1 MAAAN
6 NSIHTFAAR
15 AHEEIMKTIHLRA
28 QVQQVQQQ
36 KMAPINKLMMALLA
50 TSSRALRPTGTRMLK
65 VTKGRRMLQREGTWT
80 PRSALDSKCSLDC
93 PACGGDGCGVCGGG
107 LLGARKQQVSL
118 EVPIHASS
126 SAYCGCGG
134 LGCEMC
140 GGGLLLAAAPKTR
153 VAVHA

>member
-1 MAAAN
+1 MA
-6 NSIHTFAAR
+6 
-15 AHEEIMKTIHLRA
+15 L
-28 QVQQVQQQ
+28 
-36 KMAPINKLMMALLA
+36 KMKLMMALLA

-65 VTKGRRMLQREGTWT
+65 VTKGRRMLQREGKWT
-80 PRSALDSKCSLDC
+80 PKSALQSACSLDC

-107 LLGARKQQVSL
+107 LLQQAKKPVSL

-140 GGGLLLAAAPKTR
+140 GGGMLLAAAPKTR

>member
-1 MAAAN
+1 MA
-6 NSIHTFAAR
+6 R
-15 AHEEIMKTIHLRA
+15 
-28 QVQQVQQQ
+28 
-36 KMAPINKLMMALLA
+36 INKLMMALLA
-50 TSSRALRPTGTRMLK
+50 TSSTALRPTGTRMLK
-65 VTKGRRMLQREGTWT
+65 VTKGRRMLQREGKFWT
-80 PRSALDSKCSLDC
+80 PSALAEACAANNFGC

-140 GGGLLLAAAPKTR
+140 GGGLLLAAVAPPR
-153 VAVHA
+153 AAVHA

>member
-6 NSIHTFAAR
+6 NMHVRAERAR
-15 AHEEIMKTIHLRA
+15 TNRSSKTIHLRA

-36 KMAPINKLMMALLA
+36 KMARINRLMMALLA
-50 TSSRALRPTGTRMLK
+50 TSSTALRPTGTRMLK
-65 VTKGRRMLQREGTWT
+65 VTKGRRMLQREGKWT
-80 PRSALDSKCSLDC
+80 PTSALASACSLDC

-107 LLGARKQQVSL
+107 LLQQAKKPVSL
-118 EVPIHASS
+118 EVPIHA

-140 GGGLLLAAAPKTR
+140 GGGLLLAAAAPAR
-153 VAVHA
+153 AAVHA

>member
-1 MAAAN
+1 MA
-6 NSIHTFAAR
+6 R
-15 AHEEIMKTIHLRA
+15 
-28 QVQQVQQQ
+28 
-36 KMAPINKLMMALLA
+36 INRLMMALLA
-50 TSSRALRPTGTRMLK
+50 TSSRALALRPTGTRMLK
-65 VTKGRRMLQREGTWT
+65 VTKGRRMLQREGKWT
-80 PRSALDSKCSLDC
+80 PTSALDSTCSLDC

-107 LLGARKQQVSL
+107 LLGAQKQQAKA
-118 EVPIHASS
+118 VPVHASS